1 MTTFYPPVL
10 CRGHSFLE
18 KTIQIVKMLFI
29 FAILK
34 LKAIFKAAAES
45 VPFCN
50 YFDK

>member
-1 MTTFYPPVL
+1 MNTFYPSVL

-29 FAILK
+29 FTILR
-34 LKAIFKAAAES
+34 LKVIFKTVVES
-45 VPFCN
+45 VLFCN

>member
-1 MTTFYPPVL
+1 MNTFYPSVL

-29 FAILK
+29 FTILR
-34 LKAIFKAAAES
+34 LKVIFKTTVES